1 MKKNNKL
8 EEFIR
13 KIFGYLQK
21 TTYEKDLKIALA
33 VSGGSDS
40 MALAHVV
47 VNARKFLSNDIVII
61 HINHCWRGEES
72 DGDQAFVE
80 AYAKSQNVPCHSYK
94 CPSTD
99 KTISPEM
106 EASTQRK
113 AVFKQWVDQGYTI
126 FTAHNANDVLETM
139 LWRLCDGK
147 LSTHDKGILI
157 QTEDGQFRP
166 FLTTTKEELQE
177 FLISEDQ
184 TWREDKTNADG
195 RLMRSKLRMNVI
207 PELLK
212 VYPQAIRKASREAV
226 DKQKKKQ

>member
-1 MKKNNKL
+1 
-8 EEFIR
+8 
-13 KIFGYLQK
+13 
-21 TTYEKDLKIALA
+21 
-33 VSGGSDS
+33 
-40 MALAHVV
+40 MALAHIVLGH
-47 VNARKFLSNDIVII
+47 ARQFLSNDIVII
-61 HINHCWRGEES
+61 HINHGWRGEES

-80 AYAKSQNVPCHSYK
+80 AYAKQHNVPCYSYK
-94 CPSTD
+94 RPSLD
-99 KTISPEM
+99 SSISAEM

-113 AVFKQWVDQGYTI
+113 EVFKEWVDKGYTI

-177 FLISEDQ
+177 FLISEGQ

-195 RLMRSKLRMNVI
+195 KLMRSKLRMNVI

-212 VYPQAIRKASREAV
+212 IYPQAIRKASREAV
-226 DKQKKKQ
+226 DKQKKKQL